1 MTSHEKDHDGDK
13 KEDSDDGDDCNKL
26 IMEAK
31 ENLQH
36 NDTMKDESSEAKLA
50 FEELKKQGYKEVKTS
65 FSKWEINFS
74 STFCHD
80 EKAAVVHFVYDMMTR
95 AR

>member
-1 MTSHEKDHDGDK
+1 MMMTAS
-13 KEDSDDGDDCNKL
+13 
-26 IMEAK
+26 K

-36 NDTMKDESSEAKLA
+36 NDTMKDESSKVKLA
-50 FEELKKQGYKEVKTS
+50 FEELKKQGYREEKTS
-65 FSKWEINFS
+65 FSKWEIDFS

-80 EKAAVVHFVYDMMTR
+80 EMAAVVHFVYDMMTR